1 MDNLDLRKKFL
12 KFFEKRGHTVI
23 PSAPLVPENDPT
35 VLFITAG
42 MHPLVPYL
50 LGQPHPSGK
59 RLTNFQKCLRT
70 DDIDEVGDATHNTFF
85 EMLGNWS
92 LGDYWKKEALSWSW
106 EFLTSKDYLNIDS
119 EKIYVTVF
127 AGDQDAPKDVESI
140 EIWQSLGVPKE
151 RIFEYGKKEN
161 WWGPAGETGPCGPS
175 TEMFID
181 SGKEHDPKFGEKCH
195 LHCNCLRYVEVWN
208 DVLMQYNKRSD
219 GTFEPLKQRNVDTGM
234 GLERMTMILEGK
246 SSIYETELFN
256 SIMETIRTLSS
267 PDRYDDKSA
276 RIIADHIRAVVFL
289 IVDGITP
296 SNKERGY
303 ILRRLLR
310 RAAVK
315 MFRMSSRSTLRNLET
330 IGLEVLAI
338 YNGLYNIDSENSN
351 QVDLVGRVINEEVS
365 RFSDTLDRGLKEFQ
379 KTVEPLVQQKKEKNL
394 PFFPVPGIFAFH
406 LYDTYGFPPELTDE
420 MAKEAGLSGV
430 NWEEYRREFEKHQA
444 LSRAGAEAK
453 FKGGLA
459 DQSEQT
465 SRLHTATHLL
475 QAALRQVLGPYVYQK
490 GSNIT
495 AERLRFDFSSPEKV
509 TEEQLKRVEELV
521 NQKIKEDLPVKR
533 EEMGTEEAK
542 RLGSLGLFTEK
553 YGERV
558 SVYTIDRSGE
568 IFSKEICGGPHAS
581 QTGSLGRFKII
592 KEEAVSAGVRRI
604 KAVLED

>member
-1 MDNLDLRKKFL
+1 
-12 KFFEKRGHTVI
+12 FEKRGHTVI